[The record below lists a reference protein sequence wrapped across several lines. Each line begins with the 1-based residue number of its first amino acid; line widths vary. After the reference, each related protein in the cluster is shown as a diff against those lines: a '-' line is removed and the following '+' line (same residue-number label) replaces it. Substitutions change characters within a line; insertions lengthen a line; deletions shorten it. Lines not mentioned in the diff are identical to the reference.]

1 MDPFSAAA
9 SEQIF
14 AAFPEWRAIARE
26 EQAGDGSSFLVVE
39 VTPPATAMVEHGLVI
54 DTANQEV
61 TVGFDCYHT
70 HFDES
75 IGDGER
81 FGIEAALEFV
91 RQIVN
96 ERVAVVS
103 WWDGDNWR
111 ASTDLEA
118 GSELETPEWMK
129 KSFDRIRVRSWKGSL
144 NADIRP
150 HQV

>member
-26 EQAGDGSSFLVVE
+26 EQAEDGSSFLVVE
-39 VTPPATAMVEHGLVI
+39 VAPPAAARVEHGLVI

-61 TVGFDCYHT
+61 TVGFDCYHS

-75 IGDGER
+75 IGDGEL
-81 FGIEAALEFV
+81 FGIEAALELV

-96 ERVAVVS
+96 ERIAVVS
-103 WWDGDNWR
+103 WWDGEHWR
-111 ASTDLEA
+111 GSAQLEA
-118 GSELETPEWMK
+118 GAEPEAAKWVMH
-129 KSFDRIRVRSWKGSL
+129 FDRVRVRSWKGSL
-144 NADIRP
+144 NADYRP
-150 HQV
+150 LQA